1 MTAGEDGEIPARR
14 GNGWARSPKLRYLAQ
29 SAFIFGLNLGTT
41 ATLHEVVGLRQELAF
56 GLSQGLVIVAGF
68 LSLKYFVFSVAGG
81 RGIHEFLVYLPSVL
95 VFRTVEW
102 FLFLLIATRGGVQ
115 YLLAIFLIQGTIF
128 IGKYF
133 YFRAKVFR
141 IRD

>member
-1 MTAGEDGEIPARR
+1 MTQGEIPARR
-14 GNGWARSPKLRYLAQ
+14 GNEWVRSSKLRYLVQ
-29 SAFIFGLNLGTT
+29 SAFIFGLNLCTT
-41 ATLHEVVGLRQELAF
+41 ATLHEVVGLGKELAF
-56 GLSQGLVIVAGF
+56 ALAQGLVIVVGF

-81 RGIHEFLVYLPSVL
+81 RGIDEFLVYLPSVL
-95 VFRTVEW
+95 AFRAVEW
-102 FLFLLIATRGGVQ
+102 LLFLLVATWGGVQ

-133 YFRAKVFR
+133 YFRARVFR